1 MNRYFLFFLWISLI
15 LSEISDKDIY
25 KNIAT
30 DIYLYLRDNELDDE
44 NIDNKL
50 RGFCE
55 TYLQILWDIDYT
67 NVWDSKF
74 MTLNYALEDF
84 QNISKK
90 LSEILQKSMNGILNI
105 QDIELYDDCENNFLQ
120 KYDIW
125 HLKQVFSK

>member
-44 NIDNKL
+44 NMDNKL

-125 HLKQVFSK
+125 HLKQVFLK